1 MLLTELPDPG
11 EIPMLAAGLLRD
23 DTGSVRRMPRGSYS
37 LRELAAD
44 SDAVV
49 VFDERIAGEIDDSI
63 PALWEEIPSGE
74 TAFIALVPRMA
85 APQIDSCYCTPIS
98 SFLCSSEVFARF
110 LDPGI
115 DCVARTLCFAL
126 LRAIADGAVEVNRLL
141 VRQIPFLH
149 RPVYGRETVAKALVL
164 PHRGDPA
171 FLRAALKYIG
181 KSAGVP
187 PAIRVGLDVGD
198 NAEHGAFPDEYPG
211 VEFFDFSPAPVGP
224 YVIRQELAERSP
236 ESLLA
241 LQDSDDLSCYD
252 RFAALGDALAETG
265 CGIVGSQELCLD
277 EIRSLVQPVRYPLDC
292 SASLALRANHALLHA
307 TLMAHRGAFFKAG
320 GLSTDL
326 IIASDTQFLLRAFFN
341 TTIRNVDEFLYIRR
355 RHSRSLTNAPE
366 TVVDNPLRRRLGWEW
381 TEHFDAIKRGE
392 LKMESSTLRPMRR
405 TDAWKVERLWPA
417 RKRFDELLPG
427 PEGRE

>member
-1 MLLTELPDPG
+1 
-11 EIPMLAAGLLRD
+11 MLAAGLIRD
-23 DTGSVRRMPRGSYS
+23 DAASVRTMPRGSYS
-37 LRELAAD
+37 LRELAGN

-49 VFDERIAGEIDDSI
+49 VFDEGIAGEIDDSI
-63 PALWEEIPSGE
+63 TALWQEIPCGE

-85 APQIDSCYCTPIS
+85 APQIDSSYGTPIS
-98 SFLCSSEVFARF
+98 SFLCSSEVFVRF
-110 LDPGI
+110 LDGGI
-115 DCVARTLCFAL
+115 DCVARTLCFAV
-126 LRAIADGAVEVNRLL
+126 LRAIADGVLEVDRLL
-141 VRQIPFLH
+141 VRQIPFLQ
-149 RPVYGRETVAKALVL
+149 RRVYGRETAAKALVL

-181 KSAGVP
+181 KSTGNSL
-187 PAIRVGLDVGD
+187 AIRVGLDVGD
-198 NAEHGAFPDEYPG
+198 SVGYSAFLEEYPG

-236 ESLLA
+236 EPLLT

-265 CGIVGSQELCLD
+265 CDIVGSQELCLD
-277 EIRSLVQPVRYPLDC
+277 EIRRLVQPVRFPLDS
-292 SASLALRANHALLHA
+292 SAALALRANHALLHA
-307 TLMAHRGAFFKAG
+307 TLMTHRSAFFKAG

-341 TTIRNVDEFLYIRR
+341 TSIRNVDEFLYIRR

-381 TEHFDAIKRGE
+381 NGDFDAIKRGE
-392 LKMESSTLRPMRR
+392 LKMENSKLRPMRR

-417 RKRFDELLPG
+417 RRAPQG
-427 PEGRE
+427 G

>member
-1 MLLTELPDPG
+1 MLLTKLPDSG
-11 EIPMLAAGLLRD
+11 EIPILAAGLTR
-23 DTGSVRRMPRGSYS
+23 GVSASVRKMPHGSYS
-37 LRELAAD
+37 LREVAGN

-63 PALWEEIPSGE
+63 AALWEEIPRDE

-85 APQIDSCYCTPIS
+85 APQIDSSYCTPIS

-110 LDPGI
+110 LDRGI
-115 DCVARTLCFAL
+115 DCRARTLCFAL
-126 LRAIADGAVEVNRLL
+126 LQAIADGAVEVDRLL
-141 VRQIPFLH
+141 VRQIPFFQ
-149 RPVYGRETVAKALVL
+149 RRVYGRETAAKALVL

-181 KSAGVP
+181 KSAGNP

-198 NAEHGAFPDEYPG
+198 TAGFGAFPDEYPG

-236 ESLLA
+236 EPILT

-265 CGIVGSQELCLD
+265 CDIIGSQELCLD
-277 EIRSLVQPVRYPLDC
+277 EVRSLVQPVRFPVDS
-292 SASLALRANHALLHA
+292 SAALALRANHALLHA
-307 TLMAHRGAFFKAG
+307 TLMTRRSAFFRAG

-326 IIASDTQFLLRAFFN
+326 IIANDTQFLLRAFFN
-341 TTIRNVDEFLYIRR
+341 ASIRNVDEFLYIRR

-366 TVVDNPLRRRLGWEW
+366 TVVDNPLRRRLDWEW
-381 TEHFDAIKRGE
+381 KVDFEAIKRGE
-392 LKMESSTLRPMRR
+392 LKMENSKLRPMRR

-417 RKRFDELLPG
+417 QNKIKKPDRQ
-427 PEGRE
+427 